1 VCPRVLLIE
10 KYKRAKA
17 DHTTNEVA
25 ISLGNGEPCFRIKPR
40 DLAKEP
46 KKQQRKGKYI
56 MQDALRAVLCI
67 IVPVNGAVRIRK
79 RQQETDHND

>member
-1 VCPRVLLIE
+1 MPREKIPPIGLYFFSRLTSKIWKSVCPRVLLIE

-46 KKQQRKGKYI
+46 KKQQRKGK
-56 MQDALRAVLCI
+56 
-67 IVPVNGAVRIRK
+67 
-79 RQQETDHND
+79 

>member
-1 VCPRVLLIE
+1 
-10 KYKRAKA
+10 
-17 DHTTNEVA
+17 
-25 ISLGNGEPCFRIKPR
+25 
-40 DLAKEP
+40 
-46 KKQQRKGKYI
+46 